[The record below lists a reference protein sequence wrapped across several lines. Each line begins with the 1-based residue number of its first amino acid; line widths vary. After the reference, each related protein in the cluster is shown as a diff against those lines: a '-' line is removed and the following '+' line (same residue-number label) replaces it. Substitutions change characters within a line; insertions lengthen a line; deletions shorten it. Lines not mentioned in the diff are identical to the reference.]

1 MGFFGGGGSAGGIG
15 GSTGATDNAI
25 LRADGTGAAT
35 LQNSAI
41 IIDDS
46 IVSFSCT
53 GVASTDVITAVGH
66 NFTTNQGVRFLT
78 ITGGGSVFAGV
89 NYFVRDISGDTFKLS
104 LTSGGSVRD
113 ITSDI
118 TAGSIVAM
126 EPNVALRNNNS
137 ETNASTVFGVKGN
150 GSFILGAKPDG
161 TATGGNPRGTNAA
174 DFQISRFTETQVAS
188 GNYSFVAGR
197 GNTASNNHAAALG
210 TGNTSSGAAA
220 FCAGIDNTASQ
231 VASVALGQNN
241 TSSAAYAF
249 GYGLNALA
257 DRHAIFASTGDRFS
271 ANGDSQRI
279 MSVLRAKTTTNSAV
293 ELFISGSTRLTVP
306 SGKVMAMTIS
316 ITGVKS
322 DGSAVAHY
330 MRQYCIKNVAGTT
343 SEVYAPVTI
352 GADNAAGT
360 SISIT
365 ANDTND
371 ALNISATGID
381 SETWRWVAS
390 VDAVEVAYGT

>member
-1 MGFFGGGGSAGGIG
+1 MGFFGGGGSAGIG

-41 IIDDS
+41 LIDDS

-89 NYFVRDISGDTFKLS
+89 NYFVRDVSGDTFKLS

-137 ETNASTVFGVKGN
+137 ETNASTVVGVKGS

-161 TATGGNPRGTNAA
+161 TSTGGNPRGTNAV
-174 DFQISRFTETQVAS
+174 DLQISRFTETHVAS
-188 GNYSFVAGR
+188 GIYAFVAGR
-197 GNTASNNHAAALG
+197 GNSASSDYAVALGESNTASGNRSFCAN
-210 TGNTSSGAAA
+210 TGNTSSGFGSAC
-220 FCAGIDNTASQ
+220 F
-231 VASVALGQNN
+231 GQTN
-241 TSSAAYAF
+241 TSSNFYAF
-249 GYGLNALA
+249 SFGLYAIA
-257 DRHAIFASTGDRFS
+257 DRVGLFATTADRFA
-271 ANGDSQRI
+271 ANGDSQKI

-293 ELFISGSTRLTVP
+293 ELFINGSNRLTVP
-306 SGKVMAMTIS
+306 SGKVMAMTIN

-330 MRQYCIKNVAGTT
+330 LRQYCIKNVAGTT

-360 SISIT
+360 SITIS

-371 ALNISATGID
+371 ALKIEATGVT

>member
-1 MGFFGGGGSAGGIG
+1 MGFFGGGGSAGIG
-15 GSTGATDNAI
+15 GSTGATNNAI

-35 LQNSAI
+35 IKNSSI
-41 IIDDS
+41 LIDDA
-46 IVSFSCT
+46 VTPFSCT

-66 NFTTNQGVRFLT
+66 NFTTNQGIRFASL
-78 ITGGGSVFAGV
+78 TGGNQLFTGT
-89 NYFVRDISGDTFKLS
+89 NYYVRDISGDTFKLS
-104 LTSGGSVRD
+104 LSSGGSVRD
-113 ITSDI
+113 FTTDITS
-118 TAGSIVAM
+118 GSIVAIQT
-126 EPNVALRNNNS
+126 NVALNNNHS
-137 ETNASTVFGVKGN
+137 EANSSTVVNVKGT
-150 GSFILGAKPDG
+150 GAFILGPKPDG
-161 TATGGNPRGTNAA
+161 TSVGGNPRGTNAS
-174 DFQISRFTETQVAS
+174 DLQISKFTETQVAS
-188 GNYSFVAGR
+188 GNYSFIAGR

-210 TGNTSSGAAA
+210 TGNTSSGNSA

-231 VASVALGQNN
+231 TASVALGQNN
-241 TSSAAYAF
+241 TSSAAFAF
-249 GYGLNALA
+249 GHGLYALA
-257 DRHAIFASTGDRFS
+257 DRYAIFASTGDRFS
-271 ANGDSQRI
+271 ANGDSQKI

-293 ELFISGSTRLTVP
+293 ELFISGSTRLTIP

-330 MRQYCIKNVAGTT
+330 LRQYCIKNVAGTT
-343 SEVYAPVTI
+343 SQVYAPVTI
-352 GADNAAGT
+352 GTDSAAGT

-371 ALNISATGID
+371 ALNISATGIA